1 MSVPYV
7 ATLAVD
13 SAHQGDI
20 YAVCTTPRYTVT
32 AGGDGKI
39 LLWSNQSPNE
49 EPVSLSTELRS
60 GVHHIASDPDG
71 EMLIAVAFD
80 ATVAAFDLNKL
91 ERLQIPN
98 ITKRLTNA
106 GSWACALAANGFAA
120 VSTLRGSIFLLD
132 LRNDAV
138 TGELVE
144 PGSAYAGRGVAPT
157 LETNGD
163 ETTSTGGET
172 TTDADIGSLTS
183 GLPCLAIDISPD
195 RQFVVGT
202 YESGRCRVFRVE
214 TRRVTY
220 SLPSH
225 ITRPR
230 SVKFNPSGTLIAVT
244 GDESI
249 ALFTLNGGTYLGSL
263 LGNDSYVYSIDFD
276 EEGERLLS
284 VAGNG
289 KAKVWSLAT
298 REALFTLSENSLPLF
313 TCAWVP
319 TRANTIAGAPVGF
332 VTAGVDRGL
341 RFYREASGSSNEL
354 GI

>member
-7 ATLAVD
+7 ATLTVD
-13 SAHQGDI
+13 SAHQSDI

-39 LLWSNQSPNE
+39 LLWSNQSPNH
-49 EPVSLSTELRS
+49 EPVSLTTELRS

-80 ATVAAFDLNKL
+80 ATVAAFDLNNL
-91 ERLQIPN
+91 EQLQIPN
-98 ITKRLTNA
+98 ITKKLANA

-132 LRNDAV
+132 LRNDVV
-138 TGELVE
+138 TGELVD
-144 PGSAYAGRGVAPT
+144 PGAANSGRSAVPT
-157 LETNGD
+157 EEGANG
-163 ETTSTGGET
+163 ETTTGSET

-214 TRRVTY
+214 TRRVAY

-230 SVKFNPSGTLIAVT
+230 SVKFNPSGSLIAVT

-249 ALFTLNGGTYLGSL
+249 ALFTLNGGSYLGSL

-298 REALFTLSENSLPLF
+298 REALFTLSENNLPLF

-319 TRANTIAGAPVGF
+319 TRANTIAGAPIGF

-341 RFYREASGSSNEL
+341 RFYREASGSGNEL